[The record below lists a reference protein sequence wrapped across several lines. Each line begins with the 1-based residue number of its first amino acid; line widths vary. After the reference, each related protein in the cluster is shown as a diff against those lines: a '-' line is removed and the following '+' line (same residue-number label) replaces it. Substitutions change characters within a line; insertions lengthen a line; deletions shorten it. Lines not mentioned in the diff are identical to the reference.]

1 MSKKLWGN
9 AQPQECDRRTR
20 NDIGVNLKR
29 LQAGFNGVFGESG
42 GVEPQ
47 LLLEPEERLVAVLL
61 RLAQHVRQE
70 VAGRQRTACTPEN
83 TVRALAS
90 CEAHPQRH
98 STEVEVRINLEN
110 GEFHGVDEL

>member
-1 MSKKLWGN
+1 MPLSTSACSCGQGNLPARGERSVSKELWGQCP
-9 AQPQECDRRTR
+9 ALECDRRTR

-29 LQAGFNGVFGESG
+29 LQAGFNGIFGEGG

-47 LLLEPEERLVAVLL
+47 LLLEPEERLVAILL

-83 TVRALAS
+83 TTALA
-90 CEAHPQRH
+90 
-98 STEVEVRINLEN
+98 
-110 GEFHGVDEL
+110 